1 MLASAAAST
10 QRGPTPPDSDFA
22 AAHPE
27 TTPAITQLAADVVLR
42 DALTDIETGAT
53 GDTVLFTIYDL
64 GGQTVF
70 YDLLQLLLSRCGVC
84 LKFFTFLYTN
94 THLLCN
100 VMCPFLIC

>member
-1 MLASAAAST
+1 M
-10 QRGPTPPDSDFA
+10 
-22 AAHPE
+22 
-27 TTPAITQLAADVVLR
+27 TQLAADAVLR
-42 DALTDIETGAT
+42 DAMADIEAGAAAAT